1 MFQLDLNS
9 DSKEG
14 EQVLLYIIWIVNAR
28 ILNMFESAE
37 ICPNVGK
44 HASICVT

>member
-9 DSKEG
+9 YSKEE
-14 EQVLLYIIWIVNAR
+14 EQVLLYIIWICNAR

-37 ICPNVGK
+37 ICPYVGK